1 MTERTERREEIKL
14 VLEYFKLATSFA
26 TVFVVLLAGLQ
37 WRLANEAADSANRV
51 ATLALFQRMT
61 NDWRD
66 HLKVFVEKPYLRP
79 YFEENKEFAPD
90 DEHNQQVLA
99 LADVRLDV
107 MDAVLT
113 YAAISGYVD
122 AITGWKNAFVL
133 GFKTS
138 PILCARLEE
147 TRASYVDS
155 RLLPLAAAGCASKSR
170 R

>member
-90 DEHNQQVLA
+90 DEHKQQVLA

-122 AITGWKNAFVL
+122 TITGWEKCV
-133 GFKTS
+133 
-138 PILCARLEE
+138 CAWLQDQPYLV
-147 TRASYVDS
+147 RAPGGDP
-155 RLLPLAAAGCASKSR
+155 RQLR
-170 R
+170 